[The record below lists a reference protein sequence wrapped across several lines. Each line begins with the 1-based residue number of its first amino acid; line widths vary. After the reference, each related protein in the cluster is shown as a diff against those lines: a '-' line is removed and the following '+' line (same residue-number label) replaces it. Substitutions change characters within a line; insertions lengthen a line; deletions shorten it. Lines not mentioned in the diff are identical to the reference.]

1 MRVGVPRPV
10 PLGTVTT
17 MRVLVRAV
25 VATGLIVTA
34 LTGSVRAGAAA
45 ESGPPLDVPPAAL
58 AAALQ
63 CHGDLGAGPTPVL
76 LVPGTTLTAGVNY
89 SWNYEPAFTRAGRSW
104 CAVTVPDHG
113 MSDVQVAGEYIV
125 YALRTMYARAGRK
138 VSVLGYSQGGMSPR
152 WALKWWPDTRVMVDD
167 VVSIDP
173 SNHGTLDT
181 FALCAA
187 GCAPSFWQQTVGSN
201 LLTALN
207 AGQETYAGISYTEI
221 YSIMDEVVVPNVG
234 ARASSA
240 LHTGPGRI
248 RDVAV
253 QSVCP
258 AHVAEHL
265 TMGTVDPVGY
275 SLVLDALDH
284 AGPANPARVPKS
296 VCRQLF
302 LPGVG
307 PAAAAKHLTRLGFVV
322 GQQAALYPHVPAE
335 PPLADYATG

>member
-1 MRVGVPRPV
+1 MRI
-10 PLGTVTT
+10 
-17 MRVLVRAV
+17 LVRAAVAAGLV
-25 VATGLIVTA
+25 VAA
-34 LTGSVRAGAAA
+34 LSGPGRAGAASD
-45 ESGPPLDVPPAAL
+45 SGPPLDVPPAAL

-63 CHGDLGAGPTPVL
+63 CHGDLGTGPTPVL
-76 LVPGTTLTAGVNY
+76 LVPGTTLTAEVNY

-104 CAVTVPDHG
+104 CAVTVPNHG
-113 MSDVQVAGEYIV
+113 MSDVQVAGEYLV
-125 YALRTMYARAGRK
+125 YALRAMHAQAGRK
-138 VSVLGYSQGGMSPR
+138 ISVLGYSQGGMSPR
-152 WALKWWPDTRVMVDD
+152 WALKWWPDTRAMVDD

-187 GCAPSFWQQTVGSN
+187 GCAPSFWQQTAGSN
-201 LLTALN
+201 FLTALN

-221 YSIMDEVVVPNVG
+221 YSMMDEVVVPNVG

-240 LHTGPGRI
+240 LRTGPGEI
-248 RDVAV
+248 RNVAV

-275 SLVLDALDH
+275 ALVLDALDH
-284 AGPANPARVPKS
+284 AGPADPARVRKS

-302 LPGVG
+302 LPGIS
-307 PAAAAKHLTRLGFVV
+307 PAAAAKHLTRLGLVV
-322 GQQAALYPHVPAE
+322 GQQIGLYPHVPAE
-335 PPLADYATG
+335 PPLAGYAEG